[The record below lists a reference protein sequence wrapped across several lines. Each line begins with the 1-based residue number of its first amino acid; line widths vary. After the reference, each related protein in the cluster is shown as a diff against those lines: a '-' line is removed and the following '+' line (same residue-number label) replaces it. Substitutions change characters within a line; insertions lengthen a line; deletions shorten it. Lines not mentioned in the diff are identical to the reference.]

1 MYAFVRFFED
11 DMCYALPVSNV
22 EDFRPLHKTDF
33 DNQKVYLVHRAE
45 ENGSTGQPCEA
56 QILALA
62 GKLPSWHICSARF
75 FSLPPGPVRFL
86 SGRGEPLCV
95 KLGSVSKPVC
105 FCPTCQD
112 AISWNVTLNATAAS
126 SAGEPVS

>member
-11 DMCYALPVSNV
+11 DMCYALPVSDV

-45 ENGSTGQPCEA
+45 QNGSTGQPCEA

-62 GKLPSWHICSARF
+62 GKLRSENIRFPFPSRVC
-75 FSLPPGPVRFL
+75 FL
-86 SGRGEPLCV
+86 SDEVTPVCAKHR
-95 KLGSVSKPVC
+95 SVSNKVLLSDVSGRD
-105 FCPTCQD
+105 QLESD
-112 AISWNVTLNATAAS
+112 AESRS
-126 SAGEPVS
+126 SVLDCG

>member
-33 DNQKVYLVHRAE
+33 DNQKVYLVHRTE
-45 ENGSTGQPCEA
+45 ENGSAGQPCEA

-62 GKLPSWHICSARF
+62 GKLPSLTHQLFLF
-75 FSLPPGPVRFL
+75 FNVVFL
-86 SGRGEPLCV
+86 CLITLMCAKRV
-95 KLGSVSKPVC
+95 KVSKQVLLSDLSRRRDQLESD
-105 FCPTCQD
+105 TD
-112 AISWNVTLNATAAS
+112 SHNNVL
-126 SAGEPVS
+126 GCG

>member
-62 GKLPSWHICSARF
+62 GKLPSRHICPARF
-75 FSLPPGPVRFL
+75 FSPSPPEPVRFL
-86 SGRGEPLCV
+86 SDPVEPLCV
-95 KLGSVSKPVC
+95 KLERVSKPVC
-105 FCPTCQD
+105 FCPMCQD
-112 AISWNVTLNATAAS
+112 AISWNVTLNATASVLGGGAC
-126 SAGEPVS
+126 

>member
-22 EDFRPLHKTDF
+22 EDFRPLHRTDF

-45 ENGSTGQPCEA
+45 QNGSAGQPCEA

-62 GKLPSWHICSARF
+62 GKLLSLSLVFLPTPRLGF
-75 FSLPPGPVRFL
+75 FTPRSTDPRKY
-86 SGRGEPLCV
+86 E
-95 KLGSVSKPVC
+95 
-105 FCPTCQD
+105 TCQ
-112 AISWNVTLNATAAS
+112 SVQT
-126 SAGEPVS
+126 

>member
-33 DNQKVYLVHRAE
+33 DNQKVYLVHRTE
-45 ENGSTGQPCEA
+45 ENGCAGQPCEA

-62 GKLPSWHICSARF
+62 GKL
-75 FSLPPGPVRFL
+75 
-86 SGRGEPLCV
+86 
-95 KLGSVSKPVC
+95 
-105 FCPTCQD
+105 
-112 AISWNVTLNATAAS
+112 S
-126 SAGEPVS
+126 S

>member
-11 DMCYALPVSNV
+11 DMCYALPVSDV

-45 ENGSTGQPCEA
+45 QNGSTGQPCEA

-62 GKLPSWHICSARF
+62 GKLRSCNISFRF
-75 FSLPPGPVRFL
+75 GTPFFFPR
-86 SGRGEPLCV
+86 RN
-95 KLGSVSKPVC
+95 K
-105 FCPTCQD
+105 
-112 AISWNVTLNATAAS
+112 
-126 SAGEPVS
+126 

>member
-45 ENGSTGQPCEA
+45 ENGSAGQPCEA

-62 GKLPSWHICSARF
+62 GKLPSRHASA
-75 FSLPPGPVRFL
+75 LPVFRPGSTL
-86 SGRGEPLCV
+86 SDRVTPMCA
-95 KLGSVSKPVC
+95 KLGSVSNPRR
-105 FCPTCQD
+105 FCPICQG
-112 AISWNVTLNATAAS
+112 AISWNLTL
-126 SAGEPVS
+126 

>member
-11 DMCYALPVSNV
+11 DMCYALPVSDV

-45 ENGSTGQPCEA
+45 QNGSTGQPCEA

-62 GKLPSWHICSARF
+62 GKLRSLNIS
-75 FSLPPGPVRFL
+75 FSFQSQVFFL
-86 SGRGEPLCV
+86 S
-95 KLGSVSKPVC
+95 
-105 FCPTCQD
+105 D
-112 AISWNVTLNATAAS
+112 
-126 SAGEPVS
+126 

>member
-45 ENGSTGQPCEA
+45 ENGSAGQPCEA

-62 GKLPSWHICSARF
+62 GKLPLKHVSFSLFVARF
-75 FSLPPGPVRFL
+75 SLSTQVTRICATLGDVSNQVLWSDL
-86 SGRGEPLCV
+86 SRRDQLESDTQSHNNV
-95 KLGSVSKPVC
+95 LGC
-105 FCPTCQD
+105 
-112 AISWNVTLNATAAS
+112 
-126 SAGEPVS
+126 G

>member
-45 ENGSTGQPCEA
+45 ENGSAGQPCEA

-62 GKLPSWHICSARF
+62 GKLPSPHASALPF
-75 FSLPPGPVRFL
+75 FRPGSTL
-86 SGRGEPLCV
+86 SG
-95 KLGSVSKPVC
+95 
-105 FCPTCQD
+105 
-112 AISWNVTLNATAAS
+112 
-126 SAGEPVS
+126 